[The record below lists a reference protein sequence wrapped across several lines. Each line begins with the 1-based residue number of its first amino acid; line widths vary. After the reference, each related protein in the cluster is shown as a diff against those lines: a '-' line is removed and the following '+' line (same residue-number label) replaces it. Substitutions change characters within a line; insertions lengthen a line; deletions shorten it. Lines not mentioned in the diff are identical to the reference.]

1 MKMTSHL
8 LPPTTQHQQQPT
20 LATMPKVSSKDDK
33 KATKTTRVK
42 KDKNKPKRALSAY
55 MFFVQDWRERIKSE
69 NQDAAFADIGRLL
82 GAKWK
87 EMSPAERKPYEEKA
101 HADKDRAA
109 REKAEYN
116 AANGKKTK
124 KSAPKAVSEDDED
137 DESD

>member
-1 MKMTSHL
+1 
-8 LPPTTQHQQQPT
+8 
-20 LATMPKVSSKDDK
+20 MPKASTKDDK

-87 EMSPAERKPYEEKA
+87 EMSAAERKPYEEKA
-101 HADKDRAA
+101 KNDKDRAA
-109 REKAEYN
+109 KEKAEYA
-116 AANGKKTK
+116 AANGKKPK
-124 KSAPKAVSEDDED
+124 KSAPKAVR
-137 DESD
+137 